1 MFKSRIRSHRNQ
13 VVEDCLTAISP
24 DEVLRQG
31 GAGNKVLRVIEG
43 IFEKLKFSIKTLFF
57 IKKVF
62 LKAALKFFNNALFK
76 YSLDLGSKNEL

>member
-43 IFEKLKFSIKTLFF
+43 IFEKLKFLINT
-57 IKKVF
+57 
-62 LKAALKFFNNALFK
+62 FFNIIRSLFK
-76 YSLDLGSKNEL
+76 SSFEIFCLNT

>member
-43 IFEKLKFSIKTLFF
+43 FFEKFLFF
-57 IKKVF
+57 INTLFTVLTF
-62 LKAALKFFNNALFK
+62 YLNFFV
-76 YSLDLGSKNEL
+76 